1 MKKVYDPV
9 NVRLIPDHVI
19 ARGFFDFFARR
30 ARERNLVFVS
40 EPIAKES
47 ALFGTTRTTIGRF
60 RHRDFVKNTK
70 FVTTRPV
77 FTLTIDN

>member
-47 ALFGTTRTTIGRF
+47 ALLGRHG
-60 RHRDFVKNTK
+60 RLLG
-70 FVTTRPV
+70 V
-77 FTLTIDN
+77 FAIAILSKIQNL